1 MEIKLAFPTAAPN
14 QVVDMSNNYLGH
26 LETNAVGDTF
36 VVGDDGSTK
45 GIILDGYGEGAA
57 LYQSF
62 GDD

>member
-1 MEIKLAFPTAAPN
+1 MKINIAFETAAPN
-14 QVVDMSNNYLGH
+14 QVVDINNNYVGH
-26 LETNAVGDTF
+26 LETNASGDAF

-45 GIILDGYGEGAA
+45 GFVLDGYGEGAA